1 MMGTSDEHGESTSV
15 HISSHSLSHP
25 PHRILHK
32 ETSKKSDIP
41 VNYTDISLPS
51 DIRMPERP
59 GSSIY
64 HISFHIRSDRYQ
76 ILTKRMVDRYG
87 NYPV

>member
-1 MMGTSDEHGESTSV
+1 MGNPQVSTS
-15 HISSHSLSHP
+15 P
-25 PHRILHK
+25 PAPCPIHLTVFSIK
-32 ETSKKSDIP
+32 KTSKKSDIP

-59 GSSIY
+59 GSGIY
-64 HISFHIRSDRYQ
+64 DISFHIRSHRYQ
-76 ILTKRMVDRYG
+76 ILIKRVVDRYG

>member
-1 MMGTSDEHGESTSV
+1 
-15 HISSHSLSHP
+15 
-25 PHRILHK
+25 
-32 ETSKKSDIP
+32 KSDIP

-51 DIRMPERP
+51 DIQMPEKP

-64 HISFHIRSDRYQ
+64 DISFHIRSHRYQ
-76 ILTKRMVDRYG
+76 ILRKCVVDRYG